1 MYFRLSHLIN
11 RGLIKI
17 SGYSIDL
24 TFHTQKT
31 TPYKF
36 NLTPVDKN
44 LFKVNKKGT
53 AKMPA
58 SIVLAPLLFSLN
70 SDLSFQETLTKRNR
84 LKNGQQ
90 NYENKN
96 GHLKAIDLSFPQVE
110 GPNIQNSC
118 QTSFICAFLM

>member
-1 MYFRLSHLIN
+1 MIN

-24 TFHTQKT
+24 AFHTQKT

-44 LFKVNKKGT
+44 LFNKKGT

-58 SIVLAPLLFSLN
+58 SIVLETLLFSLN
-70 SDLSFQETLTKRNR
+70 SDLSFEETLKKRNR

-90 NYENKN
+90 NCENKN
-96 GHLKAIDLSFPQVE
+96 GHLKIIDLSFPQVE
-110 GPNIQNSC
+110 GPTLQNSC
-118 QTSFICAFLM
+118 QTSFIFAFLM